1 VNLILLELVV
11 FSPKHSSSFRAR
23 PKKGVN
29 CGREELTVEASEQV
43 KQDMR
48 EKYDV
53 IGKGILSNYQ
63 GGSTQGAGGRTEI
76 LNRAAQYWME
86 HKIRTAF
93 ALGRFSKADRLL
105 EVGCTA
111 GHYTLTLAREGY
123 HVTGLDI
130 SAESIK
136 AAQLQAG
143 NLGLTGAEFV
153 AGDAE
158 DMKDI
163 PDNSFD
169 GVYSFSTLRYV
180 PNPLQA
186 VSEIRRVLKPA
197 GRAVV
202 DFPNKYCPWFE
213 ILKFLVGG
221 ERHVHDHTYSPRQV
235 KRMMEQAGFANVEV
249 KLIIFFAKQFPGFLT
264 PLYKAVDAVCEHT
277 PGLNYFAGIIMCK
290 GEKAGA

>member
-1 VNLILLELVV
+1 M
-11 FSPKHSSSFRAR
+11 
-23 PKKGVN
+23 
-29 CGREELTVEASEQV
+29 EASETVEQV
-43 KQDMR
+43 KKDIR

-53 IGKGILSNYQ
+53 IGKGIISGYQ
-63 GGSTQGAGGRTEI
+63 GGSPQDGGSRIEI
-76 LNRAAQYWME
+76 PNRAAQYWME

-123 HVTGLDI
+123 QVTGLDI
-130 SAESIK
+130 SPESIK
-136 AAQLQAG
+136 AAQLQAE
-143 NLGLTGAEFV
+143 NSGLTGAKFI

-158 DMKDI
+158 NMKDI
-163 PDNSFD
+163 LDNSFD

-186 VSEIRRVLKPA
+186 LSEIRRVLKPA

-264 PLYKAVDAVCEHT
+264 PLYKAVDAVCERT

>member
-1 VNLILLELVV
+1 METSGTSERV
-11 FSPKHSSSFRAR
+11 
-23 PKKGVN
+23 KKDI
-29 CGREELTVEASEQV
+29 Q
-43 KQDMR
+43 
-48 EKYDV
+48 EKYDL
-53 IGKGILSNYQ
+53 IGKGILRSYQ
-63 GGSTQGAGGRTEI
+63 GVSHQDAGKRTEI

-86 HKIRTAF
+86 HKIQTAF
-93 ALGRFSKADRLL
+93 ALGRFSKVDRLL

-123 HVTGLDI
+123 QVTGLDI
-130 SAESIK
+130 SAEAIK
-136 AAQLQAG
+136 AAQLLAG
-143 NLGLTGAEFV
+143 NLGLTGAVFV

-163 PDNSFD
+163 SDNSFD

-180 PNPLQA
+180 PNPLKSL
-186 VSEIRRVLKPA
+186 SEIRRVLKPT

-213 ILKFLVGG
+213 VLKFLVGG
-221 ERHVHDHTYSPRQV
+221 ERHVHDHTYSPQQV
-235 KRMMEQAGFANVEV
+235 KRMMEQAGFAHVEV